1 MNEQGNEDEKINKKK
16 IVVIGDSNVGKT
28 SIILRYTRGFYEE
41 NYCTTIGTGFF
52 LKMLPEYGE
61 NKGFKIWDTAGQE
74 RYRSVV
80 PMYCRESNAIII
92 VFDVTSSKA
101 DECIEIW
108 IKFARDNVDGNIPIY
123 IVGNKCDL
131 ICENDGTILKLNK
144 LMEKYDYPLSIIHYP
159 LFYVSAKSDTG
170 IDQLFHQIAE
180 QLFDHCNEFESIPQ
194 IIENMDFNETREK
207 CC

>member
-61 NKGFKIWDTAGQE
+61 NKGFKIWDTAGHE

-80 PMYCRESNAIII
+80 PLYLMSLVQKQMNVLRSGLSLLVTTSMAIFRFTLWGINAISF
-92 VFDVTSSKA
+92 V
-101 DECIEIW
+101 
-108 IKFARDNVDGNIPIY
+108 RM
-123 IVGNKCDL
+123 
-131 ICENDGTILKLNK
+131 
-144 LMEKYDYPLSIIHYP
+144 MEP
-159 LFYVSAKSDTG
+159 F
-170 IDQLFHQIAE
+170 
-180 QLFDHCNEFESIPQ
+180 
-194 IIENMDFNETREK
+194 
-207 CC
+207 